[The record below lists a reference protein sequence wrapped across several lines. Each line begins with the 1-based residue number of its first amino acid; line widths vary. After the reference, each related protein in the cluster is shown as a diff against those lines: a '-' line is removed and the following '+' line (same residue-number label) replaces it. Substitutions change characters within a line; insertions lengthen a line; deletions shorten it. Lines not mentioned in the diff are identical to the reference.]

1 MIVVVVTIVLQG
13 RTNICVALRSRNC
26 RCDTAVF
33 GKKGWGD
40 WWLGIGTMFHE
51 RNCGTGQRAILAFGP
66 GVGLSMPSLRI
77 FERLEP
83 MIINAFRSLPGL
95 LQSRCRPLHGT
106 IEIFHPCSVGV
117 NSVPILRYADLGTFY
132 QQGL

>member
-1 MIVVVVTIVLQG
+1 MIVVVVAIVLQD
-13 RTNICVALRSRNC
+13 RIKMYVTFRMSNSRC
-26 RCDTAVF
+26 GTAVF
-33 GKKGWGD
+33 GKKEWGD

-51 RNCGTGQRAILAFGP
+51 RNCGAGQRAILAFGP
-66 GVGLSMPSLRI
+66 GVGLSMLSLRI
-77 FERLEP
+77 FERLKP

-95 LQSRCRPLHGT
+95 LQSKCRPLHG

-117 NSVPILRYADLGTFY
+117 NSVPILHYADLGTFY